1 MKIEHY
7 TITTFGGYNSI
18 LKDMYKDGRLPSVK
32 VGLYGGR
39 LSKQTVSLEHI
50 KPASKGGSTALKNM
64 ALATKDNNRLRG
76 NRDIN
81 NYLTKAMLYNYLIQ
95 FKDLIIKYKGKIF
108 NGNNY
113 ITNIVSTLKK
123 VGFEGLWY
131 N

>member
-18 LKDMYKDGRLPSVK
+18 LKDMYKDGKLPSVK

-95 FKDLIIKYKGKIF
+95 FKDLIIKYKGNIF

-123 VGFEGLWY
+123 VGFEGV
-131 N
+131 

>member
-1 MKIEHY
+1 MRIEP
-7 TITTFGGYNSI
+7 TFQQPQFKGYNCI
-18 LKDMYKDGRLPSVK
+18 LKDMYKDGKLPSVK

-50 KPASKGGSTALKNM
+50 RPASKGGSTALKNM
-64 ALATKDNNRLRG
+64 ALATRDNNRLRG

-95 FKDLIIKYKGKIF
+95 FKDLIVKYKGKIF

-113 ITNIVSTLKK
+113 IH
-123 VGFEGLWY
+123 F
-131 N
+131 

>member
-18 LKDMYKDGRLPSVK
+18 LKDMYKDGKLPSVK

-95 FKDLIIKYKGKIF
+95 FKDLIVKYKGKIF

-123 VGFEGLWY
+123 VGFEGV
-131 N
+131 

>member
-32 VGLYGGR
+32 IGLYGGR
-39 LSKQTVSLEHI
+39 LSKQSVSLEHI

-76 NRDIN
+76 DKDIN

-95 FKDLIIKYKGKIF
+95 FKDLIVKYKGKIF

-123 VGFEGLWY
+123 VGFEGV
-131 N
+131 

>member
-95 FKDLIIKYKGKIF
+95 FKDLIVKYKGKIF

-123 VGFEGLWY
+123 VGFEGV
-131 N
+131 

>member
-1 MKIEHY
+1 MKIEHH

-18 LKDMYKDGRLPSVK
+18 LKDMYKDGKLPSVK

-123 VGFEGLWY
+123 VGFEGV
-131 N
+131 

>member
-32 VGLYGGR
+32 IGLYGGR

-95 FKDLIIKYKGKIF
+95 FKDLIVKYKGKIF

-123 VGFEGLWY
+123 VGFEGV
-131 N
+131 

>member
-18 LKDMYKDGRLPSVK
+18 LKDMYKDGKLPSVK

-64 ALATKDNNRLRG
+64 ALATRDNNRLRG

-123 VGFEGLWY
+123 VGFEGV
-131 N
+131 

>member
-50 KPASKGGSTALKNM
+50 KPASKGGSTTLKNM

-95 FKDLIIKYKGKIF
+95 FKDLIVKYKGKIF
-108 NGNNY
+108 NGNKY
-113 ITNIVSTLKK
+113 ITNIISTLKK
-123 VGFEGLWY
+123 VGFEGL
-131 N
+131 

>member
-1 MKIEHY
+1 
-7 TITTFGGYNSI
+7 
-18 LKDMYKDGRLPSVK
+18 
-32 VGLYGGR
+32 
-39 LSKQTVSLEHI
+39 
-50 KPASKGGSTALKNM
+50 M

-95 FKDLIIKYKGKIF
+95 FKDLIVKYKGKIF

-123 VGFEGLWY
+123 VGFEGV
-131 N
+131 

>member
-18 LKDMYKDGRLPSVK
+18 LKDMYKDGKLPSVK

-123 VGFEGLWY
+123 VGFEGV
-131 N
+131 

>member
-95 FKDLIIKYKGKIF
+95 FKDLIVKYKGKIF

-113 ITNIVSTLKK
+113 ITDIVSTLKK
-123 VGFEGLWY
+123 VGFEGV
-131 N
+131 

>member
-123 VGFEGLWY
+123 VGFEGV
-131 N
+131 

>member
-1 MKIEHY
+1 MKIEYY

-18 LKDMYKDGRLPSVK
+18 LKDMYKDGKLPSVK

-64 ALATKDNNRLRG
+64 ALSTKENNRLRG

-123 VGFEGLWY
+123 VGFEGV
-131 N
+131 

>member
-18 LKDMYKDGRLPSVK
+18 LKDMYKDGVLPSVK
-32 VGLYGGR
+32 IGLYGGR

-50 KPASKGGSTALKNM
+50 RPASKGGSTALKNM
-64 ALATKDNNRLRG
+64 ALATRDNNRLRG

-81 NYLTKAMLYNYLIQ
+81 NYLTNTMLYNYLVQ
-95 FKDLIIKYKGKIF
+95 FQNLIVKYKGKVF
-108 NGNNY
+108 NGNKY
-113 ITNIVSTLKK
+113 IANIISTLKK

>member
-32 VGLYGGR
+32 IGLYGGR

-95 FKDLIIKYKGKIF
+95 FKDLIVKYKGKIF

-113 ITNIVSTLKK
+113 ISNIVSTLKK
-123 VGFEGLWY
+123 VGFEGV
-131 N
+131 

>member
-1 MKIEHY
+1 MKNEHY

-18 LKDMYKDGRLPSVK
+18 LKDMYKDGKLPSVK

-123 VGFEGLWY
+123 VGFEGV
-131 N
+131 

>member
-18 LKDMYKDGRLPSVK
+18 LKDMYKDGVLPSVK

-50 KPASKGGSTALKNM
+50 RPASKGGSTALKNM
-64 ALATKDNNRLRG
+64 ALATRDNNRLRG

-81 NYLTKAMLYNYLIQ
+81 NYLTNTMLYNYLVQ
-95 FKDLIIKYKGKIF
+95 FQNLIVKYKGKVF
-108 NGNNY
+108 NGNKY
-113 ITNIVSTLKK
+113 IANIISTLKK

>member
-32 VGLYGGR
+32 IGLYGGR

-113 ITNIVSTLKK
+113 IANIISTLKK
-123 VGFEGLWY
+123 VGFEGV
-131 N
+131 

>member
-1 MKIEHY
+1 MRIES
-7 TITTFGGYNSI
+7 TFQQPQFKGYNCI
-18 LKDMYKDGRLPSVK
+18 LKDMYKDGKLPSVK

-64 ALATKDNNRLRG
+64 ALANKDNNRLRG

-123 VGFEGLWY
+123 VGFEGV
-131 N
+131 

>member
-32 VGLYGGR
+32 IGLYGGR

-95 FKDLIIKYKGKIF
+95 FKDLIVKYKGKIF

-123 VGFEGLWY
+123 VGVEGV
-131 N
+131 